1 MHRATSDDAHTQA
14 WFDYS
19 RLSVFPQS
27 VRKTGTNVDIYN
39 VPTYP
44 CSILF
49 NSMDSFNRSGEFW
62 KTENLSKPFTNCE
75 KFSVAELSLLK
86 EFWEKQ

>member
-1 MHRATSDDAHTQA
+1 MRRATSDDAHTQA

-39 VPTYP
+39 VHH
-44 CSILF
+44 CHCHEIRFLRQNERHERAQLF
-49 NSMDSFNRSGEFW
+49 SD
-62 KTENLSKPFTNCE
+62 LPF
-75 KFSVAELSLLK
+75 
-86 EFWEKQ
+86 